1 MENDVKQDVIE
12 TALSTDNDGASDELD
27 LILEALGDDTSSDTG
42 GDKSGKNDDGKDY
55 FKKVGNDVFKTEEEY
70 DSWASK
76 NFGELKRINGEM
88 KKLQDRIDT
97 KNLTPEVR
105 KETEQDVEALRMKMR
120 AIDFFEDNP
129 DALGYKEEMAAFLR
143 VGKANDEKGRPSL
156 KIAYSKALRADGKDG
171 DKASQED
178 NKENIK
184 KIMQSGSG
192 DSGRMSDSPYQS
204 SDDIKA
210 IDDFANSALSG
221 RL

>member
-1 MENDVKQDVIE
+1 MEDEIKQEVDVTTPD
-12 TALSTDNDGASDELD
+12 DGAKDELD
-27 LILEALGDDTSSDTG
+27 SILDALGSDDAQPDADATG
-42 GDKSGKNDDGKDY
+42 GGEAF
-55 FKKVGNDVFKTEEEY
+55 FKKVGNHIFKTEKEY
-70 DSWASK
+70 DSWSQK
-76 NFGELKRINGEM
+76 NYGEVSRLTGEM

-143 VGKANDEKGRPSL
+143 AGKANDEKGRPSL

-171 DKASQED
+171 DEASQED